1 METRRSS
8 DLPALVWDYSFPL
21 LSNRFFLWDMS
32 KVFVISGL
40 VMAILLT
47 VILIAVGNTHAIGPF
62 LLLTGAL
69 LIVLMLITILVCLVW
84 FGNRFHA
91 LFAVNAEGAMV
102 EIARSRD
109 RIMNR
114 LAVVLGVLRG
124 SMSAT
129 GAGLLAVS
137 EEAKSIV
144 WSEVRSVRYYPDERV
159 ISIKNSWRVVVRLYC
174 TPENYTQVVAAVRSY
189 AGRQG

>member
-1 METRRSS
+1 METRLSS
-8 DLPALVWDYSFPL
+8 DLPALAWDYSFSL
-21 LSNRFFLWDMS
+21 LSNRFFLWDMT

-40 VMAILLT
+40 IIAVLLTILLLVVENTRAILPLL
-47 VILIAVGNTHAIGPF
+47 VLIGG
-62 LLLTGAL
+62 L
-69 LIVLMLITILVCLVW
+69 LIFFMIITVLVCLIW

-102 EIARSRD
+102 EVARTRD
-109 RIMNR
+109 KVMNR

-124 SMSAT
+124 NMAAT

-137 EEAKSIV
+137 EEAKSIA

-174 TPENYTQVVAAVRSY
+174 TPENYTQVAAAVRNY
-189 AGRQG
+189 AGRPG